1 MDIVTMAMAKPK
13 KIKLS
18 DFIMED
24 GTNFG
29 SFTENLI
36 VNAMLGTLESG
47 SYVSHETAK
56 VPGFWDYVGKREHL
70 YIQLEV
76 SGLTYEAP
84 LSIARSDGGYIGAV
98 SFTVGFASNGI
109 YVNTEM
115 MFMRNGDGVDIVVK
129 MMATPIS

>member
-1 MDIVTMAMAKPK
+1 MDIVTMATAKPK

-36 VNAMLGTLESG
+36 VNTMLGTLESG
-47 SYVSHETAK
+47 SYVSLETAK

-70 YIQLEV
+70 YIHLEV
-76 SGLTYEAP
+76 SGMVYDAP
-84 LSIARSDGGYIGAV
+84 LAIVRNGEGYVGAI
-98 SFTVGFASNGI
+98 SFTVGFANNGVYI
-109 YVNTEM
+109 NTEM
-115 MFMRNGDGVDIVVK
+115 MFMRNGDGVDIVAK
-129 MMATPIS
+129 MMATPV